1 MHQYVDKPRLHA
13 NYSLTELI
21 FVIVTKLRNF
31 VKRERGWAF
40 LIWLKL
46 CSHLLQALIHFFGKR
61 NRNAQPLRLFHN
73 IPAECLKFCL
83 FSTDAIIS
91 LK

>member
-31 VKRERGWAF
+31 VKRERGWDTT
-40 LIWLKL
+40 
-46 CSHLLQALIHFFGKR
+46 
-61 NRNAQPLRLFHN
+61 NA
-73 IPAECLKFCL
+73 
-83 FSTDAIIS
+83 
-91 LK
+91 

>member
-31 VKRERGWAF
+31 VNSSVK
-40 LIWLKL
+40 
-46 CSHLLQALIHFFGKR
+46 SSS
-61 NRNAQPLRLFHN
+61 RLF
-73 IPAECLKFCL
+73 IR
-83 FSTDAIIS
+83 IS
-91 LK
+91 QS